1 MQEDETISKYS
12 DRISLIINNIR
23 LLGEDFPDSK
33 IVEKVL
39 VTLPERFESKISYL
53 EESKDLN
60 KISIGELMSAL
71 KHRSNEEQ

>member
-23 LLGEDFPDSK
+23 LLGEDFPNSR

-39 VTLPERFESKISYL
+39 VTLPKRF
-53 EESKDLN
+53 
-60 KISIGELMSAL
+60 
-71 KHRSNEEQ
+71 